1 MKIDRANIAKIEN
14 ADELIDFIAINRY
27 AESTEFLTSK
37 EFRQLSEWIK
47 DIIFILDFETEY
59 EMQGL
64 PAYLVNSTGRYLPE
78 TIQSFKR
85 SNNNNIADLLIEL
98 QDTLASVGL
107 SPDILRNPEN
117 NLSLEDYPE
126 ISEKFDEI
134 DNKLRGFIEEK
145 EFWKNVTEY
154 VQEKIFRDCL

>member
-1 MKIDRANIAKIEN
+1 MKIDKTNTAKIEN